1 MYYFTFHVT
10 DVNITCIPLGVKI
23 KIKLLLLLISLSR
36 VFFSSIGF
44 NQVALV
50 KYACLIVKGG
60 KIHLRGRSV
69 VFYTVSP

>member
-1 MYYFTFHVT
+1 MHSIGCKNKNKTIIIADF
-10 DVNITCIPLGVKI
+10 I
-23 KIKLLLLLISLSR
+23 KQG
-36 VFFSSIGF
+36 FFSSIGF